1 MKNIHHYS
9 NLTFAALLVSTFLW
23 SLTHKDAGIVGFI
36 IIAICWTITRIIKD
50 AIFSL
55 LFLISQDDDED
66 EKDQ

>member
-36 IIAICWTITRIIKD
+36 IIVICWTTTRIVKE

-55 LFLISQDDDED
+55 LVLMSQDDDE